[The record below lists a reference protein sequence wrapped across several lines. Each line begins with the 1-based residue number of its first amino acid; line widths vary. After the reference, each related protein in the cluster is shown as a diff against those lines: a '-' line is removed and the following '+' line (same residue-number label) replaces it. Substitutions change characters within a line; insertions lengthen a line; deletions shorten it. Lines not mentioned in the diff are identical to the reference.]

1 MSNILKRKN
10 EEVEPLSAEGDQ
22 INKRVALDSEQLEES
37 EKKEEQSQTA
47 PTLSDNVSSDK
58 DTSTSSEDVTSKKE
72 VPPSA
77 AAWTDNTL
85 ISSEPAEYDLASSAL
100 KPVYREKEDA
110 TTVSLRMYCPVKEA
124 GVIVGK
130 KGETITHLREKANVR
145 INVSENLK
153 NVPERIVSVK
163 GSAENVARAFGLI
176 TRVIL
181 EEPEDEPASIM
192 SKQYNLRL
200 LIPHPLVGYVI
211 GKSGSKF
218 REIEENSAAKLKAA
232 EQPLPYSTDRV
243 LAVNGVG
250 DAIHI
255 AVYYISQ
262 VLLEHKDVLK
272 KHKIVLYNPANYRH
286 QMPTA
291 NPLQNMA
298 IAPQQPPQMPFMGA
312 PQNMSPLQGLTG
324 IPGVTDPKAAY
335 QKTAKPY
342 NFQMMFQ
349 PSVRPEFSSPQPQPH
364 MSQPQMAAPPMNIPP
379 QNSFTDEHGNTI
391 VGDVITQMPTQISQ
405 TPEKYNEDVYV
416 ANSNIGS
423 VIGKGGNNIK
433 QIRETSGCT
442 YVKIEPDQNQTLL
455 LGGGK
460 GVTNVRKLTLT
471 GSYNAIQTAIFLIN
485 QRISA
490 DKERN
495 GVQ

>member
-1 MSNILKRKN
+1 M
-10 EEVEPLSAEGDQ
+10 
-22 INKRVALDSEQLEES
+22 
-37 EKKEEQSQTA
+37 
-47 PTLSDNVSSDK
+47 
-58 DTSTSSEDVTSKKE
+58 
-72 VPPSA
+72 
-77 AAWTDNTL
+77 
-85 ISSEPAEYDLASSAL
+85 
-100 KPVYREKEDA
+100 
-110 TTVSLRMYCPVKEA
+110 
-124 GVIVGK
+124 
-130 KGETITHLREKANVR
+130 
-145 INVSENLK
+145 
-153 NVPERIVSVK
+153 
-163 GSAENVARAFGLI
+163 
-176 TRVIL
+176 
-181 EEPEDEPASIM
+181 
-192 SKQYNLRL
+192 
-200 LIPHPLVGYVI
+200 
-211 GKSGSKF
+211 
-218 REIEENSAAKLKAA
+218 
-232 EQPLPYSTDRV
+232 
-243 LAVNGVG
+243 
-250 DAIHI
+250 
-255 AVYYISQ
+255 
-262 VLLEHKDVLK
+262 
-272 KHKIVLYNPANYRH
+272 LYNPANYRH

-335 QKTAKPY
+335 QQAAKPY